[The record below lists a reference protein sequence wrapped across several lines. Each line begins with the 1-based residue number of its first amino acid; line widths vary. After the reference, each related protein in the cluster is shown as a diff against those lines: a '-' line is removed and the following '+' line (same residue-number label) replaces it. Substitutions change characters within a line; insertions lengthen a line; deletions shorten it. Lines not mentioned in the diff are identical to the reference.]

1 MGEKVAV
8 TGAGRFT
15 DEERRGMAVALREM
29 GRAGGTMEFLREV
42 VEANEG
48 SADLLALIGLR
59 SVLGPG
65 EIFDVLA
72 DAIDRPTCTALKERS
87 TLTGWVT
94 PFTSYRC
101 SRCGAGNWAD
111 ADSVTPYCPECG
123 AEVVG

>member
-1 MGEKVAV
+1 MGEKVAG

-29 GRAGGTMEFLREV
+29 GRAGSTMEFLREV

-72 DAIDRPTCTALKERS
+72 DAIDRTTCRAVQPCPGAFYECS
-87 TLTGWVT
+87 ACGHDSWV
-94 PFTSYRC
+94 
-101 SRCGAGNWAD
+101 D
-111 ADSVTPYCPECG
+111 AESVTAYCPNCG